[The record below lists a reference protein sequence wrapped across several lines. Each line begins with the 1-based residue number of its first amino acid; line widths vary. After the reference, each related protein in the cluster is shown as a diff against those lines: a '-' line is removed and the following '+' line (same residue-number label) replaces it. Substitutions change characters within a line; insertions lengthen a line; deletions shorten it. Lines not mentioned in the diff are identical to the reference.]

1 MFPRPFVFE
10 RHELVHIHGFAIQQP
25 FVIGVDALGK
35 VVLFR
40 TFSCGVA
47 AGHNF
52 FFLVL
57 AHTEDTVDTE
67 ILFDLFFSVSFVP
80 SV

>member
-1 MFPRPFVFE
+1 MIRAAVQIMFPSPFVFE

-25 FVIGVDALGK
+25 FVIGVDALGQI
-35 VVLFR
+35 VFGW

-52 FFLVL
+52 
-57 AHTEDTVDTE
+57 
-67 ILFDLFFSVSFVP
+67 SF
-80 SV
+80 